1 MKTAVIHDY
10 QSDFDS
16 SALIDLPEDLRVD
29 DPTNLVVGDQKILE
43 ILLTHPM
50 PYKVEFKE
58 DDQVEGQSY
67 YATADEAASAKT
79 EWEENSTVMPSGMPS
94 GIPSED

>member
-16 SALIDLPEDLRVD
+16 SDLIDLPEGD
-29 DPTNLVVGDQKILE
+29 TNNLVVGDQKIRK

-58 DDQVEGQSY
+58 DDQVQGQSY

-79 EWEENSTVMPSGMPS
+79 EWEEKSTIMASGMPS
-94 GIPSED
+94 ETNK